1 MTTVNKI
8 KVQNDKN
15 IEELITALY
24 CRLSVEDIKDEDGK
38 KKKKD
43 KEDESNSISNQKQI
57 LLDYC
62 KKHGYTNTMFF
73 VDDGISGTSFDR
85 NDFNRMQRMVE
96 EGKICRIIVKDLSR
110 FGREQVEAGRLT
122 QIVYPS
128 LGVTFI
134 SIQENI
140 NSSTGEGMEMLP
152 FYNIFNEWYAAQTS
166 KKIRAVWQSKA
177 DNGKRVSPVVP
188 YGYKKDETDK
198 EKWLIDEPAAEIVK
212 KIYSL
217 CLAGRGPLQIA
228 KQLEREK
235 VLVPTA
241 YFESVGRKTRNATP
255 LDPYAWHPSA
265 VVGILE
271 NRQYT
276 GCAVNFKTTTVS
288 YKVHTRIINPVEDY
302 QIIPNMQ
309 EPIINEDIWLR
320 VQELRKSRRRNTA
333 TGRTSLFSG
342 LVYCPD
348 CGSKLHF
355 CASKSLRRDQEFF
368 RCANYKDGRGSCK
381 IHFIRDAVLEKVVL
395 EAVRNLADFVKCHE
409 PVFLYMLARKNDAMR
424 QQERKRLERVIE
436 RGTRRIS
443 EIDKLIE
450 AAFERNVLGK
460 LEDDRYERMVK
471 NYAQEQRELIAE
483 VQESKVVLQKAEQQV
498 VDLRLLLRTLRELTE
513 VKELTPTLVNSLI
526 ERIEVHNNDKSSGHC
541 YVKVDIY
548 FTAAGMIDIP
558 TEEEILAMMEEIREN
573 PQEFRYVA

>member
-1 MTTVNKI
+1 MTTVNKN

-198 EKWLIDEPAAEIVK
+198 EKWLIDETAAEIVK

-333 TGRTSLFSG
+333 TGRTSL
-342 LVYCPD
+342 
-348 CGSKLHF
+348 
-355 CASKSLRRDQEFF
+355 RDIN
-368 RCANYKDGRGSCK
+368 ATS
-381 IHFIRDAVLEKVVL
+381 
-395 EAVRNLADFVKCHE
+395 
-409 PVFLYMLARKNDAMR
+409 
-424 QQERKRLERVIE
+424 
-436 RGTRRIS
+436 
-443 EIDKLIE
+443 ID
-450 AAFERNVLGK
+450 
-460 LEDDRYERMVK
+460 
-471 NYAQEQRELIAE
+471 
-483 VQESKVVLQKAEQQV
+483 
-498 VDLRLLLRTLRELTE
+498 T
-513 VKELTPTLVNSLI
+513 
-526 ERIEVHNNDKSSGHC
+526 KSSNSSRSLSVT
-541 YVKVDIY
+541 YLMLVRS
-548 FTAAGMIDIP
+548 
-558 TEEEILAMMEEIREN
+558 ILTTLSSVRSFHAS
-573 PQEFRYVA
+573 